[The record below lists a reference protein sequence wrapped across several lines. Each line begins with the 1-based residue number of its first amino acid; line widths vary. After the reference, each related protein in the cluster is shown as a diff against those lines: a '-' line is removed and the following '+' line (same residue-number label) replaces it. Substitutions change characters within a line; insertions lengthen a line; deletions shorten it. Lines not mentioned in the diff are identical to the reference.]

1 MKVVMIH
8 GQNHKGSTYNIGRQ
22 IAEKIIGS
30 GTDEKIAGSEAGE
43 KIAGSEAG
51 EKIAGSGVA
60 EKIDG
65 SEVTE
70 TIADNGNIVEFFLPR
85 DLNHFCI
92 GCYKCIEDVTACP
105 FFEEKNRIM
114 SEVES
119 ADILIFTSPTYCLRE
134 SGPMKSFLDLT
145 FNYWMSH
152 RPRQCM
158 FSKKAIVISTCAGS
172 GANKTVKAISEALFY
187 WGVPYILKYGIGV
200 QAMSWDGISD
210 KKKQKI
216 DKDTTKIARKVVAK
230 KNVRVGV
237 KTRGLFALMRMMQKA
252 NFGSGEADRKY
263 WEEQGWLDKK
273 RPWG

>member
-22 IAEKIIGS
+22 IAEKIAGS
-30 GTDEKIAGSEAGE
+30 GTDEKIAGSGIAEKTASVE
-43 KIAGSEAG
+43 VADKIAGGGIAEKTAG
-51 EKIAGSGVA
+51 VEVADKMAGSG
-60 EKIDG
+60 
-65 SEVTE
+65 
-70 TIADNGNIVEFFLPR
+70 NIMEFFLPK

-92 GCYKCIEDVTACP
+92 GCYTCIEDVTGCP
-105 FFEEKNRIM
+105 FYAEKNRIM

-134 SGPMKSFLDLT
+134 SGSMKSFLDLT

-172 GANKTVKAISEALFY
+172 GANKTVEAISEALFY

>member
-252 NFGSGEADRKY
+252 NFGSGEADREY

>member
-22 IAEKIIGS
+22 IAEKIAGS
-30 GTDEKIAGSEAGE
+30 GADE

-70 TIADNGNIVEFFLPR
+70 TIAGSGNIVEFFLPR

-92 GCYKCIEDVTACP
+92 GCYTCIEDVTGCP
-105 FFEEKNRIM
+105 FYAEKNRIM

-172 GANKTVKAISEALFY
+172 GANKTVEAISEALFY

>member
-172 GANKTVKAISEALFY
+172 GANKTVEAISEALFY